1 VFFLELKAKRKG
13 HLMRLTTIVIAGA
26 LALTSSFALA
36 QGGGS
41 AGGTAGGSTGAT
53 GSMNGGGG
61 TGNTSTGIGASP
73 GTSSTNT
80 TGQVNKSISP
90 SEPGTTQPGGP
101 NALPV
106 PNGTVT
112 DQNAQRYDP
121 RLSPGYQK

>member
-1 VFFLELKAKRKG
+1 MK
-13 HLMRLTTIVIAGA
+13 LTTIAIAGA
-26 LALTSSFALA
+26 LALASSFALA
-36 QGGGS
+36 QGGG
-41 AGGTAGGSTGAT
+41 GGAAGGSGGAAGSTSGSAGTGAT
-53 GSMNGGGG
+53 
-61 TGNTSTGIGASP
+61 STGVGGSP

-90 SEPGTTQPGGP
+90 SEPQTTQPGGP

-112 DQNAQRYDP
+112 NQNAQRFDP